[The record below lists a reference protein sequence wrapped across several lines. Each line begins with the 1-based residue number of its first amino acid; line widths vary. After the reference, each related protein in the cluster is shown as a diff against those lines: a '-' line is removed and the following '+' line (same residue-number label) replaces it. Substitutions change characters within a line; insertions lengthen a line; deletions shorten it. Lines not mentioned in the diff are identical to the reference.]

1 MVAEITDSKRQFED
15 KYHSSASKQMAVEL
29 SSARLDVT
37 TCIVIVVLQQLHQ

>member
-15 KYHSSASKQMAVEL
+15 KYHSSACKQMAVEL